1 MMMMRYV
8 FGPVPSRRL
17 GRSLGVDPVPF
28 KTCNWNCV
36 YCQLGRTAPMTNER
50 KDYVPPDEVVAEIR
64 EALRAHGDGVDWI
77 TFGGSGEPTL
87 HASLGRMIREVKAL
101 TTVPVAVLTNGALLH
116 RRDVRRDL
124 LAADAVLP
132 TLDAGCEEVYRRVNR
147 PRGDLTFARLV
158 EGLIAFRREYSGR
171 LWVEVMLVR
180 GLNDGARSL
189 AQIKAVLDRVCPDAV
204 HVNTPVRPPAE
215 PWVAPPS
222 GRRVRRALRVLE
234 HHARVLTL
242 GGPALDLSR
251 SPHAADA
258 VREILTRH
266 PMDLREIHAVLPQW
280 TASRVAKALPSAEAK
295 AAVTTVTHQGR
306 RFWGSDQ
313 ARYGAADRVSRSQR
327 GSRSAQ
333 PGQKADPLE
342 STASTDPAKRIR
354 QA

>member
-1 MMMMRYV
+1 MMEYV

-50 KDYVPPDEVVAEIR
+50 RDYVPPDEVVAEIR

-87 HASLGRMIREVKAL
+87 HASLGRMIREVKGL

-132 TLDAGCEEVYRRVNR
+132 TLDAGSEEVYRRVNR

-158 EGLIAFRREYSGR
+158 EGLIAFRREYSGP

-189 AQIKAVLDRVCPDAV
+189 ADIRGILDRVGPDAV

-215 PWVAPPS
+215 PWVAPP
-222 GRRVRRALRVLE
+222 GARTVRGAVRVLG
-234 HHARVLTL
+234 HDARTITL
-242 GGPALDLSR
+242 DGPALDLSR

-280 TASRVAKALPSAEAK
+280 TAAQVAEALPPAGSK
-295 AAVTTVTHQGR
+295 APVATVTHEGR
-306 RFWGSDQ
+306 RFWGSGR
-313 ARYGAADRVSRSQR
+313 ARYGGDRSRSQR
-327 GSRSAQ
+327 GSRSRQ
-333 PGQKADPLE
+333 PRQKTDPLE
-342 STASTDPAKRIR
+342 STASTEPAKRIR
-354 QA
+354 QD